1 MPSLEA
7 VWRAVFPAAHVHP
20 AVARDSLQRQ
30 VAWVRVLKARVPAF
44 DALDPDDLAILPR
57 ATLGSLA
64 ALAVEPATVVEAVAQ
79 ARGSGVLVVSDG
91 GQPDPLT
98 TAVLDRAASL
108 GLAGL
113 LMPESDVA
121 SLERSAIAY
130 ILNGQAELERRVGA
144 LEAELEQVALAGGG
158 PDGLAATISRFLSRP
173 VAIESADGTA
183 LAVHAPIAGG
193 EDAPVVGTYL
203 RRRRGA
209 ALRLPLPAVGGDETA
224 RARTSGTLVLLGRR
238 SLSDLE
244 RMATSRVVALVA
256 LEVARAQQA
265 AAPADRQTDGLPA
278 GGPPWVVLVAR
289 QIDATLP
296 ATPEERERLR
306 DDLRRTEPARRL
318 SLRGDAASVE
328 LRLVAAVSAEDPRG
342 VTVARRVAARVGR
355 PVAVSPP
362 FTDRAERPIMEA
374 RARATLEAVEQLPQS
389 ERRQLSDRDGGIV
402 AIHEL
407 APAYRLLGALP
418 ALPEARR
425 HAEALLTPLLIG
437 SARRDA
443 ESLATLRAVLDH
455 AGLAEAAAALGVHR
469 NTLAYRLQRIEA
481 RTGWS
486 LADPVLRMG
495 LAIAVRIVQSAHIT
509 SPEAPARAV

>member
-1 MPSLEA
+1 
-7 VWRAVFPAAHVHP
+7 
-20 AVARDSLQRQ
+20 
-30 VAWVRVLKARVPAF
+30 
-44 DALDPDDLAILPR
+44 
-57 ATLGSLA
+57 
-64 ALAVEPATVVEAVAQ
+64 
-79 ARGSGVLVVSDG
+79 
-91 GQPDPLT
+91 
-98 TAVLDRAASL
+98 
-108 GLAGL
+108 
-113 LMPESDVA
+113 
-121 SLERSAIAY
+121 
-130 ILNGQAELERRVGA
+130 
-144 LEAELEQVALAGGG
+144 
-158 PDGLAATISRFLSRP
+158 
-173 VAIESADGTA
+173 
-183 LAVHAPIAGG
+183 
-193 EDAPVVGTYL
+193 
-203 RRRRGA
+203 
-209 ALRLPLPAVGGDETA
+209 
-224 RARTSGTLVLLGRR
+224 
-238 SLSDLE
+238 
-244 RMATSRVVALVA
+244 MATSRVVALVA

-495 LAIAVRIVQSAHIT
+495 LAIAVRIVQSAQIT